1 MTEIDELNVIKNK
14 EDENK
19 KAIEDLKKSREN
31 ELSEAVRQCSEKF
44 ENTNYQI
51 INKYNSDIESVK
63 ESEKKKLA
71 DAIDKTNAKSQV
83 ITLDLS
89 LGEIEKYAY
98 KILNKHIKE

>member
-14 EDENK
+14 EEENK

-31 ELSEAVRQCSEKF
+31 ELSEASRLCSEKF
-44 ENTNYQI
+44 ENTKNQI

-63 ESEKKKLA
+63 DDEKKKLA
-71 DAIDKTNAKSQV
+71 DAIDKTTAKSQV

-89 LGEIEKYAY
+89 NREIEDYAY
-98 KILNKHIKE
+98 KILIKRIKE